1 MRLPYVP
8 NPPPTSTPEEAA
20 IVKRVQE
27 RRAPRPLQPLDLA
40 LLHSPPVADGWNAF
54 LGAVRTKTIIAD
66 DVRELAISRVAV
78 VNEAW
83 YEWGHHA
90 PLAVKAGVAE
100 AAMEGVKV
108 SGAVTLAQRP
118 EGLTEKQWAS
128 VVIADEMTRSV
139 KVSDETFDK
148 VKALFG
154 ERETVEIVA
163 TVACY
168 NCVSR
173 FLVALDGEKR
183 PHSPLYKRQSRYADI
198 VVKLVRGTVLDQMQR
213 TNGMIFRIK
222 QSRGQDNEN
231 VYAKLRASASSEIAH
246 KVMWTEPVIY
256 CSQLVNLKSKGIAPS
271 RLCTLCS
278 VPSLSKSEN
287 VCVMQVNQIQV
298 SFPMN

>member
-1 MRLPYVP
+1 MSLYSLRTLKSPFSRIIVKSNTKPTPYHTSHSLKMRLPYVP

-40 LLHSPPVADGWNAF
+40 LLHSPPVADGWNSF

-108 SGAVTLAQRP
+108 SGPLTLAQRP

-139 KVSDETFDK
+139 KVSDETFDA

-173 FLVALDGEKR
+173 FLVALDGKK
-183 PHSPLYKRQSRYADI
+183 SP
-198 VVKLVRGTVLDQMQR
+198 
-213 TNGMIFRIK
+213 
-222 QSRGQDNEN
+222 
-231 VYAKLRASASSEIAH
+231 SS
-246 KVMWTEPVIY
+246 PV
-256 CSQLVNLKSKGIAPS
+256 P
-271 RLCTLCS
+271 
-278 VPSLSKSEN
+278 
-287 VCVMQVNQIQV
+287 
-298 SFPMN
+298 